1 MADIT
6 LGQRIAEQRKRL
18 NLSQEAFGEKMG
30 VSRQAISKWEA
41 DGAVP
46 EIDKL
51 IAMSR
56 LFGVSVGW
64 LLGLEED
71 RQPPREETFSEKQL
85 EILEELLK
93 SHRPPQPVPQSRV
106 PWILSAVGICAAL
119 ILGTVALS
127 RTNRF
132 PDYSSQLSNLSSNYS
147 YVQGQLG
154 SLAGKLEELA
164 QGERLLSQYD
174 FHGEAL
180 PDLSGIRLSLSATP
194 RNWQAEDRAELSVR
208 KNGTQILLV
217 ECAFTGGAATAQWEL
232 PGDEGIYSYCFI
244 LHHADGSQEQEML
257 DNLTLSAQEPA
268 AVLKLD
274 WQGELGWSWDTWAQT
289 LEINHVFVHVAP
301 PVLLRYGEP
310 LTWERVELA
319 FWVDGEEQLTLD
331 LLEKL
336 GGPSGSEYV
345 SGDTWA
351 AESIG
356 GYLSGG
362 FWPKEI
368 RLKLSEGSR
377 VEVILTAVFNESAAF
392 RETVKVFHIRGGQ
405 IEEYAPAA

>member
-1 MADIT
+1 MADTT
-6 LGQRIAEQRKRL
+6 LGQRIAEQRKKQ

-41 DGAVP
+41 DGAMP

-51 IAMSR
+51 IAMSK

-71 RQPPREETFSEKQL
+71 REPPREETFSEKQL

-93 SHRPPQPVPQSRV
+93 SHRPPQPAPQSRI
-106 PWILSAVGICAAL
+106 PWILGALGICAAL
-119 ILGTVALS
+119 ILGIVALS

-132 PDYSSQLSNLSSNYS
+132 PDYSGQLSNLFSNYS

-154 SLAGKLEELA
+154 NLAGKLEELA
-164 QGERLLSQYD
+164 QGERLLTQYD

-180 PDLSGIRLSLSATP
+180 PDLSGVRLSLTATP
-194 RNWQAEDRAELSVR
+194 KNWKTEDWAELSVR
-208 KNGTQILLV
+208 KNGVQILLV
-217 ECAFTGGAATAQWEL
+217 ECEFTGSAATAQWEL
-232 PGDEGIYSYCFI
+232 PGDKGIYSYCFI
-244 LHHADGSQEQEML
+244 LHHADGSQDQEIL
-257 DNLTLSAQEPA
+257 DNLTLSAQEPS

-274 WQGELGWSWDTWAQT
+274 WQGELGWSWDTRDQT
-289 LEINHVFVHVAP
+289 LEIHNIFVHLAP
-301 PVLLRYGEP
+301 PVLMRYDGP
-310 LTWERVELA
+310 LTWDRAELA
-319 FWVDGEEQLTLD
+319 FWVDGEERFTLD
-331 LLEKL
+331 LLEEL
-336 GGPSGSEYV
+336 GGPSGSEYL

-362 FWPKEI
+362 FWPEGI
-368 RLKLSEGSR
+368 LLKLSEGSR
-377 VEVILTAVFNESAAF
+377 VEAVVTAVFSDSPPF
-392 RETVKVFHIRGGQ
+392 RETVKVFHIRNGQ
-405 IEEYAPAA
+405 IEEEAPME